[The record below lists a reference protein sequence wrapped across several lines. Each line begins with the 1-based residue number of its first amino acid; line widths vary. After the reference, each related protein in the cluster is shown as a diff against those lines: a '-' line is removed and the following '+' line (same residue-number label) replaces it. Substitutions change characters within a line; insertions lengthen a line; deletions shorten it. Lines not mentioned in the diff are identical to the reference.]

1 MKAKPLKTLR
11 RKHEGRKY
19 LPNIRFG
26 DSVGEGVIQ
35 TWNLGDQ
42 QWPSS
47 CCMIRGSGGGE
58 GEKEERREKG
68 GRERWSSE
76 KGQNLSDSLCSKLKY
91 GWA

>member
-47 CCMIRGSGGGE
+47 CCMIRGRGE
-58 GEKEERREKG
+58 GRERRRKGERREAGRG
-68 GRERWSSE
+68 GPQRRDRSSVTA
-76 KGQNLSDSLCSKLKY
+76 SAVS
-91 GWA
+91 

>member
-1 MKAKPLKTLR
+1 MYQELRMKAKPLKTLR

-47 CCMIRGSGGGE
+47 CCMIGGRG
-58 GEKEERREKG
+58 RREG
-68 GRERWSSE
+68 GKEREGRQGE
-76 KGQNLSDSLCSKLKY
+76 VVLREGTEAQ
-91 GWA
+91 